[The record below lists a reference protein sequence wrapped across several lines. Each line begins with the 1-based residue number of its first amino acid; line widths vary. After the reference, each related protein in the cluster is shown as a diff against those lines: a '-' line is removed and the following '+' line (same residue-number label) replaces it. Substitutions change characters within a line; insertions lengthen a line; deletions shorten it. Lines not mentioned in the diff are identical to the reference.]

1 MIMLKSLQ
9 AKDVMLKETITIG
22 PNVSL
27 RKAVKQL
34 VENKVSSMPVVDD
47 TGKLIGI
54 ISCENVL
61 NVAFDGYIN
70 TTKVETVMTKNVVY
84 FEPDTNLEEIALVI
98 SKKHFHRIPIVKDGK
113 LVGTVTRR
121 AIVKKIFDLE

>member
-1 MIMLKSLQ
+1 MLKSLQ

>member
-1 MIMLKSLQ
+1 
-9 AKDVMLKETITIG
+9 
-22 PNVSL
+22 
-27 RKAVKQL
+27 
-34 VENKVSSMPVVDD
+34 MPVVDD

>member
-1 MIMLKSLQ
+1 MLKSLQ

-84 FEPDTNLEEIALVI
+84 FEPDTNLEDIALVI